1 VNSNMEKAVSSGR
14 GRKILPKRKYH
25 TQVYPIN
32 STSKFDWQNKLIG
45 CIERDNGFTGIMS
58 RTGTG
63 KSKASYLLFKE
74 MLKMDG
80 DSTTYYVPNSSKFL
94 AKQVCDK
101 FKEYLEEDGE
111 EYDDKAFISNKS
123 IGYKI
128 TLTTNGHKLY
138 IKPFIANTK
147 SPIDLLDKFNDRNF
161 VIFDEFDAIQTQL
174 GLIHGGCSSKYS
186 KTTIS
191 EHQHNFEKTKFN
203 FFERLCLKTKVFAFS
218 ATLDDTISHDLRSYE
233 NKINI
238 NCIIVNHMKEHLENV
253 KIEYYSLDENLALI
267 VNAYRKNEKTLCY
280 VASIDVMHELE
291 EYLEGKGVI
300 YYSWNSRSGE
310 RLSTEKINDS
320 IISIF
325 VNGPTRGLDLKN
337 VKNVVLLRGL
347 KASTKENKNM
357 LSALANQ
364 IMGRIRS
371 DGVIYRDDKVSIS
384 RRVDNLFDLVE
395 QIYIDVQSYKYNYLR
410 RLWRLI
416 YNAHEYN
423 NDYLDRIVRLFLNNW
438 LLKDK
443 YHNSF
448 KGDSIPQRFKNLF
461 IDNPKYKRT
470 IDYIKT
476 SISQRKLDDSFIKKY
491 VEFEKILMEQYIA
504 EYEDMLG
511 IDLDEDNGIFKE
523 RISNSTG
530 GGKSKPNISEP
541 EKAKGVECL
550 EKAIKICGLEGSSML
565 IKNGINKEEF
575 CGEFM
580 HANPK
585 SNLSNED
592 RTKSKYAIPIV
603 SYLEQGI
610 NHQDRN
616 TELFNYDDKIGITI
630 NYSILQKIA
639 QGSIIMYRSEEDINK
654 ILKEYNRLQNTA

>member
-1 VNSNMEKAVSSGR
+1 
-14 GRKILPKRKYH
+14 
-25 TQVYPIN
+25 
-32 STSKFDWQNKLIG
+32 
-45 CIERDNGFTGIMS
+45 
-58 RTGTG
+58 
-63 KSKASYLLFKE
+63 
-74 MLKMDG
+74 
-80 DSTTYYVPNSSKFL
+80 
-94 AKQVCDK
+94 
-101 FKEYLEEDGE
+101 
-111 EYDDKAFISNKS
+111 
-123 IGYKI
+123 
-128 TLTTNGHKLY
+128 
-138 IKPFIANTK
+138 
-147 SPIDLLDKFNDRNF
+147 
-161 VIFDEFDAIQTQL
+161 
-174 GLIHGGCSSKYS
+174 
-186 KTTIS
+186 
-191 EHQHNFEKTKFN
+191 
-203 FFERLCLKTKVFAFS
+203 
-218 ATLDDTISHDLRSYE
+218 
-233 NKINI
+233 
-238 NCIIVNHMKEHLENV
+238 MKEHLENV

-267 VNAYRKNEKTLCY
+267 VNAYRKREKTLCY

-291 EYLEGKGVI
+291 KYLEGKGVI

-310 RLSTEKINDS
+310 RLSTEKINES

-364 IMGRIRS
+364 IMGRIRK
-371 DGVIYRDDKVSIS
+371 DGVIYRDDKVSYK
-384 RRVDNLFDLVE
+384 VDNLFDLVE

-416 YNAHEYN
+416 SNAHEYN
-423 NDYLDRIVRLFLNNW
+423 NDYLDRIVRLFINNW

-443 YHNSF
+443 YYDSF

-461 IDNPKYKRT
+461 IDNPEYKQT
-470 IDYIKT
+470 IEYIKT
-476 SISQRKLDDSFIKKY
+476 NISQRKLDDSFIKKY

-511 IDLDEDNGIFKE
+511 IDLDQDNCIFKE

-541 EKAKGVECL
+541 EKKRGYECL
-550 EKAIKICGLEGSSML
+550 QEAIKNCGLDGSSML
-565 IKNGINKEEF
+565 IKNGIIKEEF

-610 NHQDRN
+610 NHEDRN
-616 TELFNYDDKIGITI
+616 TELFNYDDKNGITI

-639 QGSIIMYRSEEDINK
+639 QGSIIMYRSEEEINK
-654 ILKEYNRLQNTA
+654 ILKEYNRLQNKA